1 MLRLLAMLL
10 AAVALAAWGAQPAQ
24 PAQQRVEPA
33 EIETVTVEILE
44 SDPVQVV
51 ANIQG
56 YLGNGCMSLGEITQ
70 SRSGDTVEVTV
81 PAIHSGAEI
90 CTMQLQLIDE
100 RVPLE
105 GPFAQ
110 GEYTLIVNGVE
121 TSFSV

>member
-1 MLRLLAMLL
+1 MLRLLTMLL
-10 AAVALAAWGAQPAQ
+10 AAAILAACGAQ
-24 PAQQRVEPA
+24 PAQQRVEAA
-33 EIETVTVEILE
+33 EIETVTVDVLE

-56 YLGNGCMSLGEITQ
+56 YLGNGCMSLGAITQ

-81 PAIHSGAEI
+81 PAIHSGAEV

-105 GPFAQ
+105 GPFAP
-110 GEYTLIVNGVE
+110 GDYTLIVNGVE